1 MGNGKLFTWNGRQ
14 SNRVPEKLGAKGKE
28 LIQQPKK
35 ATEEAQNASR
45 KPKPPREQGK
55 VA

>member
-1 MGNGKLFTWNGRQ
+1 MASSSPGTEDKVTE
-14 SNRVPEKLGAKGKE
+14 SPEKLGAKGKE

>member
-1 MGNGKLFTWNGRQ
+1 MEDKVTEP
-14 SNRVPEKLGAKGKE
+14 PEKVDKSWEQRAEE
-28 LIQQPKK
+28 LTQQPKK
-35 ATEEAQNASR
+35 AAEEAQNAPR